1 MKIEKKI
8 LFYIFL
14 VPIMGLMIGI
24 IGGIYLMNYSN
35 TLSIQE
41 GKKFLEQREI
51 KLQKEK
57 LKTIVHAAINIIK
70 TNSNNIHII
79 NKICSNKKDVYIFIY
94 KVNNINGGKNF
105 ATMLLNPNRPDLVGK
120 QIDDDYT
127 DIKGFAFRKE
137 MLKQIRQKGEAFVT
151 YYYKK
156 PNANKIIQ
164 KISYFKYYKPL
175 NIIIAS
181 GVYLDDISNIIS
193 HYENHLHKVNYNIIQ
208 KFLIISAFV
217 FLFTIF
223 FTFIISKYIL
233 KEFKK
238 YRNTILL
245 NEKKLRYKLYLDELT
260 KLKSRKALVEDIEKE
275 KFKCLVLIDIDNFRN
290 VNQFYGADVGDKYL
304 IKFGELLKQFKKEIK
319 ESMIL
324 YRIGSDEF
332 VLGIINSNYEK
343 ANNIIQKLHTFLNT
357 HKIEIENEFFDCDA
371 TIVFS
376 NFPEPLKKSLL
387 ALTEAKNTNKSI
399 LHYKDISAKQKEKEF
414 LETKKMLKTAIKK
427 EQIIPYAQPIVN
439 SNKEIIKYELL
450 MRIVTEDKVIPP
462 YFLEDAKRAK
472 LYPQLSSIMIDKCF
486 EFIENT
492 DVLCSINIDMLDL
505 IDDNIINK
513 LRTYTKKIQKPVVF
527 EILESESFKNY
538 DIIKQFIEE
547 FRQYGV
553 LFAIDDFGS
562 GYSNYNEIIALKP
575 DYLKIDGSLIKNIT
589 ISKENL
595 IIIDSILFI
604 TNMINIK
611 TTAEFVEN
619 EAIFNKL
626 KALGVNEFQG
636 YYFDK
641 PKPLDEF
648 K

>member
-1 MKIEKKI
+1 
-8 LFYIFL
+8 
-14 VPIMGLMIGI
+14 
-24 IGGIYLMNYSN
+24 
-35 TLSIQE
+35 
-41 GKKFLEQREI
+41 
-51 KLQKEK
+51 
-57 LKTIVHAAINIIK
+57 
-70 TNSNNIHII
+70 
-79 NKICSNKKDVYIFIY
+79 
-94 KVNNINGGKNF
+94 
-105 ATMLLNPNRPDLVGK
+105 
-120 QIDDDYT
+120 
-127 DIKGFAFRKE
+127 
-137 MLKQIRQKGEAFVT
+137 
-151 YYYKK
+151 
-156 PNANKIIQ
+156 
-164 KISYFKYYKPL
+164 
-175 NIIIAS
+175 
-181 GVYLDDISNIIS
+181 
-193 HYENHLHKVNYNIIQ
+193 
-208 KFLIISAFV
+208 
-217 FLFTIF
+217 
-223 FTFIISKYIL
+223 
-233 KEFKK
+233 
-238 YRNTILL
+238 
-245 NEKKLRYKLYLDELT
+245 
-260 KLKSRKALVEDIEKE
+260 
-275 KFKCLVLIDIDNFRN
+275 
-290 VNQFYGADVGDKYL
+290 
-304 IKFGELLKQFKKEIK
+304 
-319 ESMIL
+319 
-324 YRIGSDEF
+324 
-332 VLGIINSNYEK
+332 
-343 ANNIIQKLHTFLNT
+343 
-357 HKIEIENEFFDCDA
+357 
-371 TIVFS
+371 
-376 NFPEPLKKSLL
+376 
-387 ALTEAKNTNKSI
+387 
-399 LHYKDISAKQKEKEF
+399 
-414 LETKKMLKTAIKK
+414 MLKTAIKK